1 MQTKSSQKICSQ
13 AGFARFATTACAIS
27 TVNGQWPSSHEFQNQ
42 AESCAGCS
50 MRPAGLLIHQ
60 RFDYPLII
68 PHRIS
73 ARMDAITYAVVFS
86 GGVMEGFAPVSVK
99 AHIAKMLKVDAAKMA
114 NLFSGKP
121 VVIKRTPDKTEA
133 LRYGHALRKIGADV
147 SIKVLKSVPAK
158 PAASDAAPAS
168 APQRQNSL
176 TNTFPE
182 FSLAPNDGN
191 LFDPAPARDPVQ
203 VDTSKIALA
212 ENEHSPLAPPR
223 KQTPVNVDISGLS
236 VLENDGSPLVPAANA
251 VAKLPAP
258 NFEIDEPGTI
268 LDTSQDDRPKI
279 SPDTS
284 GLSLAFPGSDLLNS
298 EERKPEQARVKPDIS
313 RLKLVARFD
322 T

>member
-1 MQTKSSQKICSQ
+1 M
-13 AGFARFATTACAIS
+13 G
-27 TVNGQWPSSHEFQNQ
+27 
-42 AESCAGCS
+42 
-50 MRPAGLLIHQ
+50 
-60 RFDYPLII
+60 
-68 PHRIS
+68 
-73 ARMDAITYAVVFS
+73 AITYAVIFS
-86 GGVMEGFAPVSVK
+86 GGIVEGFAPVSVK
-99 AHIAKMLKVDAAKMA
+99 AHIAKMLKVDATKMA
-114 NLFSGKP
+114 SLFSGKQ
-121 VVIKRTPDKTEA
+121 VVIKRTSDKQEA

-147 SIKVLKSVPAK
+147 SIKVLKTVTAPAE
-158 PAASDAAPAS
+158 PVASDPAPAS
-168 APQRQNSL
+168 KPQQQASP
-176 TNTFPE
+176 TNLFAD
-182 FSLAPNDGN
+182 FSLAPNEGN
-191 LFDPAPARDPVQ
+191 LFDPAPAREPVQ
-203 VDTSKIALA
+203 VDISKIALA
-212 ENEHSPLAPPR
+212 EHDHSPLAPPR

-313 RLKLVARFD
+313 RLKLEAQFD

>member
-1 MQTKSSQKICSQ
+1 
-13 AGFARFATTACAIS
+13 
-27 TVNGQWPSSHEFQNQ
+27 
-42 AESCAGCS
+42 
-50 MRPAGLLIHQ
+50 
-60 RFDYPLII
+60 
-68 PHRIS
+68 
-73 ARMDAITYAVVFS
+73 MDAITYAVVFS
-86 GGVMEGFAPVSVK
+86 GGVVEGFAPVSVK

-191 LFDPAPARDPVQ
+191 LFDPAPAREPVQ
-203 VDTSKIALA
+203 VDISKIALT
-212 ENEHSPLAPPR
+212 ENDHSPLAPPR
-223 KQTPVNVDISGLS
+223 QQPPVNIDISGLS
-236 VLENDGSPLVPAANA
+236 VLENDGSPLIPATDA

-258 NFEIDEPGTI
+258 DFVIDELGTI
-268 LDTSQDDRPKI
+268 LDTRQDDRPQI